1 MVKNGLLTNSKIGS
15 AVFAVDLIP
24 TSNKKARPGY
34 PMTPKYIT
42 VHNTGNSSKGAGADS
57 HTKYVNNVDISKSWH
72 FTVDEK
78 KIYQELPVTENAW
91 HAGDG
96 NGPGNRSSIGI
107 EICENIDGDW
117 KQARRNAILLIVVL
131 LDELNLT
138 PDKVVPHKHWSGKY
152 CPHKILDEGW
162 DKFLA
167 EVKEEYNTYKGIL
180 ENAGIQGG
188 TIIAGQPEVS
198 PWAEDAWEKARKKI
212 CKDGKPLND
221 GLGAKNMVT
230 EEQLM
235 VFFDKLGLLD

>member
-57 HTKYVNNVDISKSWH
+57 HTKYVNNVDASKSWH

-78 KIYQELPVTENAW
+78 KIYQELPLTENAW

-117 KQARRNAILLIVVL
+117 KQARRNAILLIVTL
-131 LDELNLT
+131 LHELKLT

-162 DKFLA
+162 EKFLS
-167 EVKEEYNTYKGIL
+167 EVKEAYKTYTL
-180 ENAGIQGG
+180 EGKPMTN
-188 TIIAGQPEVS
+188 EVS
-198 PWAEDAWEKARKKI
+198 PWAKESWEKAKKKI

-235 VFFDKLGLLD
+235 VFFDKLGLLDEYCVR